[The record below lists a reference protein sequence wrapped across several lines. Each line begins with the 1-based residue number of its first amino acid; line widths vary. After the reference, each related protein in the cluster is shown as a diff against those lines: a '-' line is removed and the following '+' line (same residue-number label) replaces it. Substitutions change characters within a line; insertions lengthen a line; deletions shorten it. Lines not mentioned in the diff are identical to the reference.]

1 MWMEG
6 LSDAFRLRW
15 KLIRATPPEDR
26 SLFAKQIWE
35 RLTSRIL
42 DHQHRFPAFAY
53 QLHWSLTLF
62 AKQIWQRRHER
73 GTDHGVPF

>member
-26 SLFAKQIWE
+26 SLFAKQIW
-35 RLTSRIL
+35 
-42 DHQHRFPAFAY
+42 
-53 QLHWSLTLF
+53 
-62 AKQIWQRRHER
+62 QRRHER